1 MGRYQQGNELS
12 ANQCYSSRKVALRGH
27 CFRSGGLH
35 ATADPALVNRIVDI
49 LSRISLWISM
59 RRYIASKIA
68 NYIITASVFSEE
80 FGEIIQD
87 MMYNPN
93 NSTNMKPDNSTFWY
107 NCMNVLKTKHALFDR
122 RPQNRRGQP
131 AWRLPV
137 EILNYCAVEELG
149 MSGQGSL
156 LSYAA
161 QDMAVAFTN
170 HLGNFDL
177 FQKYAVDTQLRELY
191 PNMGKKKLN
200 KIIKFV
206 KKMINNIN
214 TTNIPDECHTDE
226 VRNVIDLHRDLLGLD
241 SYEDGPD
248 GKIMT
253 KDVLAKDPQLAI
265 DYFSCCLVIQE
276 GVENTRRF
284 NLSPQYKAQHG
295 FARIGNAMF
304 YFLLMECGGL
314 SADEKEALKKRLR
327 RLNGNKH
334 DFAGKFNRLPDA
346 EKRKYWGKLFD
357 FEKYECDNDD
367 QKREFIYEILT
378 DGVSIVFKYKVT
390 KKNDQH
396 NHPRAKI
403 LPEPRV
409 PSSVTAECEELVGF
423 GKKYPTLTRRDV
435 VENHEDYVKRCI
447 YIVHEKGVGYC
458 PKMRVLVDYATG
470 KLHPP
475 PPNTPSLQ
483 CIPRSPKHDSS
494 DSTQLDGWWPELSED
509 EAKHIIFESS
519 RDKPYSTASLKC
531 KICGCVVYRIPN
543 LYTTNIS
550 CLIHLIH
557 THR

>member
-1 MGRYQQGNELS
+1 
-12 ANQCYSSRKVALRGH
+12 
-27 CFRSGGLH
+27 
-35 ATADPALVNRIVDI
+35 
-49 LSRISLWISM
+49 M

-93 NSTNMKPDNSTFWY
+93 NSPNMNPTKPMFWY

-122 RPQNRRGQP
+122 GPQNHRGQP

-149 MSGQGSL
+149 MSGQGPL
-156 LSYAA
+156 LTYAA
-161 QDMAVAFTN
+161 QDMAVSFTK

-177 FQKYAVDTQLRELY
+177 YQKYAVDTQLREIY

-226 VRNVIDLHRDLLGLD
+226 VRDVIDLHRDLLGLD
-241 SYEDGPD
+241 PYEDGPD

-253 KDVLAKDPQLAI
+253 KDVVAKDPQFAI

-295 FARIGNAMF
+295 FARIGNEMF
-304 YFLLMECGGL
+304 YHLLMKCGGL
-314 SADEKEALKKRLR
+314 SEKEKEDLKDRIKQHSGTKKNKALC
-327 RLNGNKH
+327 
-334 DFAGKFNRLPDA
+334 AKFNRLPDA

-357 FEKYECDNDD
+357 FEKYECDNDN
-367 QKREFIYEILT
+367 QKREFVYEILT

-409 PSSVTAECEELVGF
+409 PSSVTTECKEVVGF
-423 GKKYPTLTRRDV
+423 GKRYPTLSRRDV
-435 VENHEDYVKRCI
+435 VENHEDYVKWCI
-447 YIVHEKGVGYC
+447 KTVHENGDEC
-458 PKMRVLVDYATG
+458 CSKMRELVNYATG

-483 CIPRSPKHDSS
+483 SIIRTPKHDSS
-494 DSTQLDGWWPELSED
+494 DSTQLDCWWQELSED
-509 EAKHIIFESS
+509 ELKQIIFFSHQ
-519 RDKPYSTASLKC
+519 DNPYSTASLKC
-531 KICGCVVYRIPN
+531 KILICCVVYRF
-543 LYTTNIS
+543 
-550 CLIHLIH
+550 
-557 THR
+557 

>member
-1 MGRYQQGNELS
+1 MGKRQGDELS

-27 CFRSGGLH
+27 SFRLGG
-35 ATADPALVNRIVDI
+35 ATGDALDNDIVDI
-49 LSRISLWISM
+49 LSRISLWVSM

-68 NYIITASVFSEE
+68 NYIITLSVFSQE

-87 MMYNPN
+87 MIYNPN
-93 NSTNMKPDNSTFWY
+93 NSPKMNPTKSMFWY
-107 NCMNVLKTKHALFDR
+107 NLLNLTPQRGDRHALFRFVPD
-122 RPQNRRGQP
+122 
-131 AWRLPV
+131 
-137 EILNYCAVEELG
+137 EILNYCAIEELF
-149 MSGQGSL
+149 MDGQGPL
-156 LSYAA
+156 LGYTAD
-161 QDMAVAFTN
+161 DMAVSFTN

-191 PNMGKKKLN
+191 PNMGKKRLS
-200 KIIKFV
+200 KIIKV
-206 KKMINNIN
+206 VIKMINNIN
-214 TTNIPDECHTDE
+214 TTNIPDECHTQE
-226 VRNVIDLHRDLLGLD
+226 VKDVIDLHRDLLGLGP
-241 SYEDGPD
+241 YEDGPD

-253 KDVLAKDPQLAI
+253 KDVVAKDPQLAI
-265 DYFSCCLVIQE
+265 DYFSCCLAIQE

-284 NLSPQYKAQHG
+284 NLSPQFKPQHG
-295 FARIGNAMF
+295 FARIGHAMF
-304 YFLLMECGGL
+304 YYILMECGGL
-314 SADEKEALKKRLR
+314 SKEEKEALKKRLR
-327 RLNGNKH
+327 RLNGTGNL
-334 DFAGKFNRLPDA
+334 AGKFNRLPDA

-409 PSSVTAECEELVGF
+409 PSSVTTECEEVVGF
-423 GKKYPTLTRRDV
+423 GIHPTLTRRDV

-447 YIVHEKGVGYC
+447 YIVHGKGDGCC
-458 PKMRVLVDYATG
+458 PKMRELVDYATG

-483 CIPRSPKHDSS
+483 SIIRTPKHDSS

-509 EAKHIIFESS
+509 EAKQIIFFSHQ
-519 RDKPYSTASLKC
+519 DNPYSTASLKC
-531 KICGCVVYRIPN
+531 KICCVY
-543 LYTTNIS
+543 IS
-550 CLIHLIH
+550 CLAYIF
-557 THR
+557 

>member
-1 MGRYQQGNELS
+1 MGKRQGDELS

-27 CFRSGGLH
+27 SFRLGG
-35 ATADPALVNRIVDI
+35 ATGDALDNDIVDI
-49 LSRISLWISM
+49 LSRISLWVSM

-93 NSTNMKPDNSTFWY
+93 NSPKVNPTKTMFWY
-107 NCMNVLKTKHALFDR
+107 ILLNLTPQRGDRHALFEYV
-122 RPQNRRGQP
+122 PP
-131 AWRLPV
+131 
-137 EILNYCAVEELG
+137 EILNSFAIEEFF
-149 MSGQGSL
+149 MAAGQGPL
-156 LSYAA
+156 LQYTAN
-161 QDMAVAFTN
+161 DMAVSFTN
-170 HLGNFDL
+170 HLGNFDTY
-177 FQKYAVDTQLRELY
+177 QKYAVDTQLRELY

-200 KIIKFV
+200 KIIKV
-206 KKMINNIN
+206 VIKMINNIN
-214 TTNIPDECHTDE
+214 TTNIPDECHTQE
-226 VRNVIDLHRDLLGLD
+226 VKDVIDLHRDLLGLGP
-241 SYEDGPD
+241 YEDGPN

-253 KDVLAKDPQLAI
+253 KDVVAKDPQFAI
-265 DYFSCCLVIQE
+265 DYFSSCLVIQE
-276 GVENTRRF
+276 SVDDTRRF
-284 NLSPQYKAQHG
+284 NLSPQFKAQHG

-304 YFLLMECGGL
+304 YYILMECGGL
-314 SADEKEALKKRLR
+314 SDNEKKALNQRLKQMKGT
-327 RLNGNKH
+327 GNV
-334 DFAGKFNRLPDA
+334 ASKFNRLPDA

-357 FEKYECDNDD
+357 FERYECDNED

-423 GKKYPTLTRRDV
+423 GQYPTLSRRGV

-447 YIVHEKGVGYC
+447 YIVHENGNGCC

-483 CIPRSPKHDSS
+483 CITRDPKHDSS
-494 DSTQLDGWWPELSED
+494 DSTQLDRWWQELSED
-509 EAKHIIFESS
+509 ELKQIIFFSH
-519 RDKPYSTASLKC
+519 RDIPYSTASLKC
-531 KICGCVVYRIPN
+531 KICCCVVYRIPN
-543 LYTTNIS
+543 LYILTY
-550 CLIHLIH
+550 LA
-557 THR
+557 